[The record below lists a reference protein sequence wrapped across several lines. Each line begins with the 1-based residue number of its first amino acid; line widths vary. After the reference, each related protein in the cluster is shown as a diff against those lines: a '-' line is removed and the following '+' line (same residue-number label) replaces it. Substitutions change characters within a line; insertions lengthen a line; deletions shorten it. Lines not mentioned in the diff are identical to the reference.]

1 MASSQAN
8 ATPDVRRQTFIPA
21 AALKRFANQLE
32 SEGTNNKFLQIN
44 RNRVNE
50 FLDKAPEIPNT
61 RHAPPKQESRSKIK
75 IPGIH
80 EYPEKTIT
88 PTFLSL
94 QNTAEFQHS
103 LGDRSRFGQ
112 GDGSF
117 FDQWLNADVVKSKH
131 VLDKDGLPLMK

>member
-1 MASSQAN
+1 MASSNTSA
-8 ATPDVRRQTFIPA
+8 APEVRRQTFIPA

-50 FLDKAPEIPNT
+50 FLEKAPEVP
-61 RHAPPKQESRSKIK
+61 HSHQASKQEHRSKLK
-75 IPGIH
+75 IPGVH
-80 EYPEKTIT
+80 EYPDRPSH

-94 QNTAEFQHS
+94 QNVAEFQHS

-117 FDQWLNADVVKSKH
+117 FDQWLNADVIKSKH

>member
-1 MASSQAN
+1 MASSASN
-8 ATPDVRRQTFIPA
+8 ATPDARRQTFIPA

-44 RNRVNE
+44 RTRVNE
-50 FLDKAPEIPNT
+50 FLDKAPEIP
-61 RHAPPKQESRSKIK
+61 HARQPAKQEHHSKLK
-75 IPGIH
+75 IPGVH
-80 EYPEKTIT
+80 EYPEKPTP

-94 QNTAEFQHS
+94 QNAAEFQHS

-117 FDQWLNADVVKSKH
+117 FDQWLNSDVIKSKH

>member
-1 MASSQAN
+1 MASASNTAPE
-8 ATPDVRRQTFIPA
+8 ARRQTFIPA

-32 SEGTNNKFLQIN
+32 NEGTNNKFLQIN
-44 RNRVNE
+44 RTRVNE
-50 FLDKAPEIPNT
+50 FLDKAPEVPYRRPVKKET
-61 RHAPPKQESRSKIK
+61 RSKLK
-75 IPGIH
+75 IAGIH
-80 EYPEKTIT
+80 DYPETPNA

-94 QNTAEFQHS
+94 QNAAEFQHS

-117 FDQWLNADVVKSKH
+117 FDQWLNADVIKSKH